1 MTRKKIV
8 IADNF
13 EYDIKE
19 LRKALI
25 VAGYEVRVAQNG
37 GEVMALLESFS
48 PDLILLEVRLPE
60 LNLSEI
66 ISLIKN
72 EQKDRTIPFVLSGSP
87 RTVDDRVNLLEMEI
101 DEFLLKPFDIEE
113 AIARIEILLR
123 EAEQVEPE
131 EPVAIRGFSGS
142 LAEMSLVDL
151 LQTLEVGKKSGVIRM
166 NKAGAEGRVFVTDG
180 EVLDAQLGTLE
191 PKKALLRLFTWTDGQ
206 FAVDMQKHEG
216 PKQIFETTQELI
228 SEGIT
233 RLYRWKQLTAE
244 LPSLHS
250 VIIASDAQP
259 DQTIKKDERQV
270 FELLNGSK
278 RLIDVIEES
287 TFDDI
292 KSLRLLKSLYE
303 KGYIREAPDLQDKPR
318 PQVLEHFSK
327 RGAKNGHSED
337 GNQLVEAFSSMLNKS
352 NNARLEALERRKQ
365 DRRRGDR
372 RRQERRS
379 GFGARQRKI
388 YLNKSELMIVKE
400 KLLSDINSLART
412 PGSHENR

>member
-37 GEVMALLESFS
+37 GEVMAQLEKFS

-66 ISLIKN
+66 ISQVKN
-72 EQKDRTIPFVLSGSP
+72 EQKDKTIPFVLTGAP
-87 RTVDDRVNLLEMEI
+87 RTVEDRVNLLELEI

-123 EAEQVEPE
+123 EAEQAEPE
-131 EPVAIRGFSGS
+131 EPVIVRGFSGS

-151 LQTLEVGKKSGVIRM
+151 LQTLDVGKKSGVIRM
-166 NKAGAEGRVFVTDG
+166 HRAGVEGRVLVTNG
-180 EVLDAQLGTLE
+180 EVLDAQLGDLE
-191 PKKALLRLFTWTDGQ
+191 PKKALLRLFTWTEGQ
-206 FAVDMQKHEG
+206 FSVDMQKHEG
-216 PKQIFETTQELI
+216 PKRIFETTQELI

-244 LPSLHS
+244 LPSLQS
-250 VIIASDAQP
+250 IVVASEEPPGDNL
-259 DQTIKKDERQV
+259 KKDERQV
-270 FELLNGSK
+270 YELLNGSK
-278 RLIDVIEES
+278 RLIDIIEECA
-287 TFDDI
+287 FDDI
-292 KSLRLLKSLYE
+292 KSLRLMKSLYE
-303 KGYIREAPDLQDKPR
+303 KGYVREAPVVQENPKPR
-318 PQVLEHFSK
+318 VLEHFSK
-327 RGAKNGHSED
+327 QSQKNGHSDPAE
-337 GNQLVEAFSSMLNKS
+337 QLVEAFSSMLSKTNS
-352 NNARLEALERRKQ
+352 ARLEALERRKQ

-372 RRQERRS
+372 RRQDRRS
-379 GFGARQRKI
+379 GFGVRQRKI

-400 KLLSDINSLART
+400 KLLSDINSLVRT
-412 PGSHENR
+412 AGSHANR